1 MRAVGT
7 DRKIMYWDA
16 FEGSAIRE
24 LEGSSSEQVS
34 ALAIDSEGEAI
45 VSGGGDKLVK
55 LWGYDEGNCYAMG
68 TAHSGSVNRVAVT
81 PEKSHVVSVGSEGAI
96 MIWNYVAPSLTEGS
110 LSVAASRNV

>member
-1 MRAVGT
+1 M
-7 DRKIMYWDA
+7 MYWDA

-34 ALAIDSEGEAI
+34 TLAIDSDGEAI
-45 VSGGGDKLVK
+45 ASGGGDKLVK

-81 PEKSHVVSVGSEGAI
+81 SDKRHVVSVGSEGAI
-96 MIWNYVAPSLTEGS
+96 MIWDYVAPTLTEGS
-110 LSVAASRNV
+110 LSVAASKKI